1 LVAAAANRRVVT
13 GRRPQPSYFV
23 TWRQPGCVAPG
34 PLSRPGPTSR
44 CGRNLTGR
52 ERPPKIAIA
61 REPNARLSC
70 GALQI
75 PHSERAA
82 DMLAQQVAGR
92 YADLL
97 PRAEHKFDLPPD
109 LVAGKRVLVTGADG
123 FLGRR
128 IAERLDNGGAETY
141 LTDLEDLDIT
151 NAELVDQTMRRLRP
165 DLVIH
170 LAAMKH
176 APVGEVHPLETTEV
190 NVVGTHNVIEAA
202 TVAGVLPGN
211 LVFVSTCKAAAP
223 ETVYGAT
230 KLLGERIT
238 LRAGYSVVRLGNVL
252 GSSGSVL
259 EIWVAQR
266 ENGDP
271 LAVSPCLRYWLTP
284 DEAVGLNLSA
294 FFLGPGLYYLDAG
307 TPEPVENLARRF
319 EPDVQLQQIPPRLG
333 DRLVER
339 FVSDGEVSVPTA
351 ISGVLRIREV
361 WEAPE
366 QA

>member
-1 LVAAAANRRVVT
+1 
-13 GRRPQPSYFV
+13 
-23 TWRQPGCVAPG
+23 
-34 PLSRPGPTSR
+34 
-44 CGRNLTGR
+44 
-52 ERPPKIAIA
+52 
-61 REPNARLSC
+61 
-70 GALQI
+70 LQV
-75 PHSERAA
+75 PHSARAA
-82 DMLAQQVAGR
+82 ELLAERVAGR
-92 YADLL
+92 YRDLL
-97 PRAEHKFDLPPD
+97 PRPEHKFGLPPD
-109 LVAGKRVLVTGADG
+109 LVAGKRILVTGADG

-128 IAERLDNGGAETY
+128 IAERLDSVGAETY

-151 NAELVDQTMRRLRP
+151 NGELVDQTMRRLRP

-176 APVGEVHPLETTEV
+176 APVGEVHPLETTRV
-190 NVVGTHNVIEAA
+190 NVIGTNNVVEAA

-238 LRAGYSVVRLGNVL
+238 LRAGYSAVRLGNVL

-259 EIWVAQR
+259 ETWVAQR

-307 TPEPVENLARRF
+307 DPEPVENLARRF
-319 EPDVQLQQIPPRLG
+319 EPDVELQRIPPRLG

-339 FVSDGEVSVPTA
+339 FVSDGEASMPTA
-351 ISGVLRIREV
+351 IPCVLRIQEV
-361 WEAPE
+361 WEAGT

>member
-1 LVAAAANRRVVT
+1 MASSITYSPVGCPAAERIGATRV
-13 GRRPQPSYFV
+13 QP
-23 TWRQPGCVAPG
+23 
-34 PLSRPGPTSR
+34 
-44 CGRNLTGR
+44 
-52 ERPPKIAIA
+52 
-61 REPNARLSC
+61 
-70 GALQI
+70 LQV
-75 PHSERAA
+75 PHSNHIAET
-82 DMLAQQVAGR
+82 LAQQVAGR

-97 PRAEHKFDLPPD
+97 PRPEYHFALPPE

-128 IAERLDNGGAETY
+128 IAEHLDDLGAETY
-141 LTDLEDLDIT
+141 LTDLPDLDIT

-165 DLVIH
+165 ELVIH

-176 APVGEVHPLETTEV
+176 APVGEVHPLGTTQV
-190 NVVGTHNVIEAA
+190 NVLGTNNIVEAA

-259 EIWVAQR
+259 ETWVAQR

-294 FFLGPGLYYLDAG
+294 FHLGPGLYYLDAG
-307 TPEPVENLARRF
+307 EPEPVEELARRF
-319 EPDVQLQQIPPRLG
+319 EPGVPLQRIPPRLG

-339 FVSDGEVSVPTA
+339 FVSDGEVSQPTA
-351 ISGVLRIREV
+351 IPGVLRIREV
-361 WEAPE
+361 WES
-366 QA
+366 

>member
-1 LVAAAANRRVVT
+1 VGSWHRDPR
-13 GRRPQPSYFV
+13 
-23 TWRQPGCVAPG
+23 
-34 PLSRPGPTSR
+34 
-44 CGRNLTGR
+44 
-52 ERPPKIAIA
+52 
-61 REPNARLSC
+61 ARLWC
-70 GALQI
+70 GALQV

-82 DMLAQQVAGR
+82 EMLAQRVAGR

-97 PRAEHKFDLPPD
+97 PRAEHTFELPPD

-128 IAERLDNGGAETY
+128 IAERLDGGGAETY

-151 NAELVDQTMRRLRP
+151 NGELVDQTMRRLRP

-176 APVGEVHPLETTEV
+176 APVGEVHPLETTRV

-238 LRAGYSVVRLGNVL
+238 LRAGYSAVRLGNVL

-259 EIWVAQR
+259 ETWVAQR

-294 FFLGPGLYYLDAG
+294 IFLGPGLYYLDAG
-307 TPEPVENLARRF
+307 VPEPVENLARRF
-319 EPDVQLQQIPPRLG
+319 EPGVELQEIPPRLG

-351 ISGVLRIREV
+351 ISCVLRIREV
-361 WEAPE
+361 WEATE
-366 QA
+366 KA